1 MTAYHRQ
8 TATGVCREC
17 GTPHVVGSCPKQ
29 RARNLIKAI
38 DRLNTLRR
46 MYDDMARTAGDPNV
60 RASHEAK
67 RDAMQ
72 EAINVVVDFTGGHL

>member
-1 MTAYHRQ
+1 MTAFHQQ
-8 TATGVCREC
+8 TAIEVCRAC
-17 GTPHVVGSCPKQ
+17 GAMHVVGSCPKQ
-29 RARNLIKAI
+29 RARNLMQAI

-46 MYDDMARTAGDPNV
+46 MYDDMARTAGDPDF